1 MSSATPAPPAAA
13 ATAPA
18 NGDAVPFIRRQPIVN
33 EAAELYGYE
42 LFNGNAVVGG
52 AYTAAS
58 DAALL
63 FNALSYVGEE
73 SLVGEKTVFVNCTHE
88 SLAGGHL
95 ELIHP
100 DRVVLEISTLPAG
113 TPVAEIEA
121 RVGVFNVLR
130 QRGFRL
136 AFDQTLLQRAY
147 ASWLPLASFIKLD
160 MLGIPEQNLPT
171 LIKFAQTYT
180 AAQLVAERLETPAQ
194 FELMKSLGVR
204 LFQGY
209 LFGRPEAV
217 SIKTRRPAH
226 AAITRLLQLARSQS
240 NEADIEAMLKKDP
253 LLSFYLLRLIQ
264 TSGLSTSA
272 DGVTSLRQA
281 IAALGIKKLFR
292 WAALLLST
300 SRETDT
306 AQALSAQAIVRARL
320 MQLLAAERFAPDLAE
335 QAFLVGQFSLLDNM
349 LGLRLAQVL
358 EALPLPPAV
367 VEALLYRRGMFAPY
381 LEMTL
386 ACESGEPAAFA
397 QAGRALGLTNHA
409 INWAH
414 LQALA
419 WAHTGAGP
427 QSVR

>member
-1 MSSATPAPPAAA
+1 MSRVGQPQGTAAA
-13 ATAPA
+13 AAPDQA
-18 NGDAVPFIRRQPIVN
+18 DAAIFIRRQPIVN
-33 EAAELYGYE
+33 ELGELYGYE
-42 LFNGNAVVGG
+42 LFNGNVIVGG
-52 AYTAAS
+52 AHTAAS

-100 DRVVLEISTLPAG
+100 DRVVLEISTLPEG
-113 TPVAEIEA
+113 TPVADIEA
-121 RVGVFNVLR
+121 RVGVFNALR

-147 ASWLPLASFIKLD
+147 SSWLPLASFIKLD
-160 MLGIPEQNLPT
+160 MLGVPAQNLPT

-180 AAQLVAERLETPAQ
+180 AAQLVAERLETTEQ

-217 SIKTRRPAH
+217 TVKTVRAAH
-226 AAITRLLQLARSQS
+226 AAITRLLHLARGQGS
-240 NEADIEAMLKKDP
+240 EADIEDLLKKDP
-253 LLSFYLLRLIQ
+253 LLSFHLMRLIQ
-264 TSGLSTSA
+264 SSGLGTSA
-272 DGVTSLRQA
+272 DGVGSVRQA
-281 IAALGIKKLFR
+281 VAALGVKKLFR

-300 SRETDT
+300 SRETDV
-306 AQALSAQAIVRARL
+306 AQVLGPKAIVRARL

-335 QAFLVGQFSLLDNM
+335 QAFLVGQFSMLDQM
-349 LGLRLAQVL
+349 LGLNLSQII

-386 ACESGEPAAFA
+386 ACESDDPAVFA
-397 QAGRALGLTNHA
+397 QAGRALGLRNHA

-419 WAHTGAGP
+419 WAHTA
-427 QSVR
+427 QATQFK